1 MSGMPLVSRA
11 TRLFAE
17 EMKLT
22 TCPSLLIDGARLFP
36 FAGAGV
42 VPAAMLEREVEREQ
56 VVVPVV
62 VAFVQVLRTK
72 IFSRPFAAFADK
84 FDASEA
90 NAMNCPSPAEEVPR
104 LMLGCS
110 LNAFPGVVPLVVE
123 TSVVEVVHVVACP
136 LQVSRT

>member
-1 MSGMPLVSRA
+1 MPLVSRA

-22 TCPSLLIDGARLFP
+22 TCPSSLIDGATLFP
-36 FAGAGV
+36 FAGAGE
-42 VPAAMLEREVEREQ
+42 VPAAMLESEVDGEQ

-72 IFSRPFAAFADK
+72 IFSRPLAAFADR
-84 FDASEA
+84 FEANDA
-90 NAMNCPSPAEEVPR
+90 NAMNCPSLVAEVPR

-110 LNAFPGVVPLVVE
+110 LNAFAGVVPLVVE
-123 TSVVEVVHVVACP
+123 TSVVEVAHVAGWP

>member
-1 MSGMPLVSRA
+1 MPLVSRA

-22 TCPSLLIDGARLFP
+22 TCPSSLIDGATLFP
-36 FAGAGV
+36 FAGAGE
-42 VPAAMLEREVEREQ
+42 VPAAVLESEVDGEQ

-72 IFSRPFAAFADK
+72 IFSRPFAAFAER

-90 NAMNCPSPAEEVPR
+90 NAMNCPSPIAEVPR
-104 LMLGCS
+104 LILGCS
-110 LNAFPGVVPLVVE
+110 LSAFPGMVPLVVE

>member
-1 MSGMPLVSRA
+1 MPLLSRA

-22 TCPSLLIDGARLFP
+22 TCPSSLIDGATLFP
-36 FAGAGV
+36 FAGAGE
-42 VPAAMLEREVEREQ
+42 VPAAILEREVEGEQ

-62 VAFVQVLRTK
+62 FALVQVLRTK
-72 IFSRPFAAFADK
+72 MFSRPLAAFADR
-84 FDASEA
+84 FDARDA
-90 NAMNCPSPAEEVPR
+90 NAMNCPSPAAEVPR

-110 LNAFPGVVPLVVE
+110 LNAFAGVVPLVVE
-123 TSVVEVVHVVACP
+123 TSVVEVVHVVGCP

>member
-1 MSGMPLVSRA
+1 MSGMPLLSRA

-22 TCPSLLIDGARLFP
+22 TCPSSLIDGATLFP
-36 FAGAGV
+36 FAGAGE
-42 VPAAMLEREVEREQ
+42 VPAAMLESEVDGEQ

-62 VAFVQVLRTK
+62 VAF
-72 IFSRPFAAFADK
+72 ADR
-84 FDASEA
+84 FEANDA
-90 NAMNCPSPAEEVPR
+90 NAMNCPSLVAEVPR

-110 LNAFPGVVPLVVE
+110 LNAFAGVVPLVVE
-123 TSVVEVVHVVACP
+123 TSVVEVAHVAGWP

>member
-1 MSGMPLVSRA
+1 MPLVSRA

-22 TCPSLLIDGARLFP
+22 TCPSSLIDGARLFP
-36 FAGAGV
+36 FAGAGE
-42 VPAAMLEREVEREQ
+42 VPAAMLDRDVEGEQ

-72 IFSRPFAAFADK
+72 MFSRPFAAFADK

-90 NAMNCPSPAEEVPR
+90 NATNCPSATEEVPR
-104 LMLGCS
+104 LILGCS
-110 LNAFPGVVPLVVE
+110 LNAFPGMVPLVVE

>member
-1 MSGMPLVSRA
+1 MSGMPFVSRA
-11 TRLFAE
+11 TRLFEE

-22 TCPSLLIDGARLFP
+22 TCPSSLIDGARLFP
-36 FAGAGV
+36 FAGAGE
-42 VPAAMLEREVEREQ
+42 VPAAMLDREVEGEQ
-56 VVVPVV
+56 VLVVPVV

-72 IFSRPFAAFADK
+72 IFSRPFAAFTDK

-90 NAMNCPSPAEEVPR
+90 NAMNCPSAIEEVPR
-104 LMLGCS
+104 LILGCS

-136 LQVSRT
+136 LQVS

>member
-22 TCPSLLIDGARLFP
+22 TCPSLLIDGAMLFP
-36 FAGAGV
+36 FAGAGE
-42 VPAAMLEREVEREQ
+42 VPGAMLESDVEGEQ

-72 IFSRPFAAFADK
+72 TFSRPFAAFGDK

-90 NAMNCPSPAEEVPR
+90 NAMNCPSPIAEVPR
-104 LMLGCS
+104 LMLGFS
-110 LNAFPGVVPLVVE
+110 LRAFPGALPLVVE